1 MSISEAHRP
10 GVDRALQSAF
20 GCTNLDTISP
30 LSGGMSGAAIYRI
43 RVGGIAYLLRIEGG
57 RDSFRNPERW
67 HRCMRIAAD
76 AALAPRV
83 RYADAGDGVAI
94 MDFLPEQP
102 LALDYAGDRAD
113 LMTDLAQTIRALHQ
127 APAFP
132 SLVDYMDGMDAIL
145 GPFLASGILDPQAT
159 TALFARFAQVQAA
172 WRSDPAD
179 LVSSHNDLNPRN
191 ILYDGRRLWLVDWES
206 SFLADRYVDLAALAN
221 FFAHDAAEEEILR
234 ARDRTLR
241 ERPRD
246 VKAFFLSQFRSI
258 VASQQASPPPTRPAS
273 PSTRRTSRV
282 SISSSAASFGP
293 AFRLV
298 TVAGTP
304 PRSMSADSPSDRA
317 GGPDSRNAGPKRSR
331 PRREPPARGLAAM
344 MRSARRENGSVCR
357 TTRPGPVMRAKKRPS
372 PPKSAVLM
380 PGTVSMSNTRQC
392 ALTRSSSA
400 APRPRRLARA
410 ASCIPRRG
418 LGRVHEL
425 HPQLVD
431 QALQQLG
438 LGFVEVA
445 LGLLLEHPQDIDE
458 IARGV
463 EVEVRVGLAAGV
475 RDLAQGH
482 HRRRR
487 Q

>member
-94 MDFLPEQP
+94 MDFIPEQP

-206 SFLADRYVDLAALAN
+206 SFLADRYVDLATLAN
-221 FFAHDAAEEEILR
+221 FFAHDAAEEEILLRTYFGKAPDARQR
-234 ARDRTLR
+234 ARMLVMRQVNHVFYGAIFLTGAAA
-241 ERPRD
+241 ERPGVRLPD
-246 VKAFFLSQFRSI
+246 QDLAGPSMGELHAGLAGGAFALDTWEGRVAYGRS
-258 VASQQASPPPTRPAS
+258 RL
-273 PSTRRTSRV
+273 
-282 SISSSAASFGP
+282 AAALTG
-293 AFRLV
+293 
-298 TVAGTP
+298 
-304 PRSMSADSPSDRA
+304 MSAPEFDA
-317 GGPDSRNAGPKRSR
+317 A
-331 PRREPPARGLAAM
+331 LA
-344 MRSARRENGSVCR
+344 
-357 TTRPGPVMRAKKRPS
+357 
-372 PPKSAVLM
+372 
-380 PGTVSMSNTRQC
+380 
-392 ALTRSSSA
+392 
-400 APRPRRLARA
+400 
-410 ASCIPRRG
+410 
-418 LGRVHEL
+418 
-425 HPQLVD
+425 LV
-431 QALQQLG
+431 AY
-438 LGFVEVA
+438 
-445 LGLLLEHPQDIDE
+445 
-458 IARGV
+458 
-463 EVEVRVGLAAGV
+463 
-475 RDLAQGH
+475 
-482 HRRRR
+482 
-487 Q
+487 